1 MRDLSHSKNL
11 KSEKMTFAEY
21 ARRTGAIW
29 LSPKIVAK
37 LMQCSI
43 EHVYDLAKSGR
54 VPYIRDG
61 RNIRFR
67 PEDLD
72 AYEERIYGIH
82 PKKPR
87 RRAHGP
93 FQEARE

>member
-1 MRDLSHSKNL
+1 MNDLEK
-11 KSEKMTFAEY
+11 KMTFKEFAEKNGMLWIS
-21 ARRTGAIW
+21 A
-29 LSPKIVAK
+29 KIAAK
-37 LMQCSI
+37 LMQCSV
-43 EHVYDLAKSGR
+43 EHVYDLAKSGK

-72 AYEERIYGIH
+72 AYEKRFYGIH

-87 RRAHGP
+87 RRFHGTL
-93 FQEARE
+93 QEARE